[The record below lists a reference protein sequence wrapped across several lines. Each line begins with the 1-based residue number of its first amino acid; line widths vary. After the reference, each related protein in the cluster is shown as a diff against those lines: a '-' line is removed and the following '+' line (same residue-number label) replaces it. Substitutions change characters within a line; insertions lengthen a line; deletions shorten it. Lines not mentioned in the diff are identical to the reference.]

1 MAEPKYSS
9 TNQAPEQMLPTTID
23 EVIAELESIM
33 DACEQ
38 SGSSLGYFTAL
49 YHKVT
54 CRVRDGI
61 ANNEFGDGER
71 VERLDVTFA
80 NRYIEAW
87 HQYQSGKA
95 PTASWM
101 VSFDARR
108 KRRTLVLQH
117 LLLGINAHIN
127 LDLGIAAAEV
137 AREDI
142 SEIRKDF
149 AAINGILAMLTGDVM
164 NVLRRVSPLLSLLGL
179 HQSRYNSILIQFSIS
194 NARDGAWC
202 FAEELFNEKD
212 SFTQIIEARDKSISD
227 LAKGLVSA
235 TGLLRVTLWVIRLF
249 EWHKPAR
256 IIRELRSTTP
266 AVIKTK
272 KAPVAVPA

>member
-1 MAEPKYSS
+1 
-9 TNQAPEQMLPTTID
+9 MLPTTIE
-23 EVIAELESIM
+23 EVISELERIM
-33 DACEQ
+33 DECER
-38 SGSSLGYFTAL
+38 GNNSLGYFTAL

-61 ANNEFGDGER
+61 ANNEFEDGQR
-71 VERLDVTFA
+71 VAHLDVTFA
-80 NRYIEAW
+80 NRYIQAW
-87 HQYQSGKA
+87 REYESGST
-95 PTASWM
+95 PTASWL
-101 VSFDARR
+101 VSFTARS
-108 KRRTLVLQH
+108 KRGTIALQH

-137 AREDI
+137 AKSKDLAD
-142 SEIRKDF
+142 IRKDF

-164 NVLRRVSPLLSLLGL
+164 SVLRRISPLLSLLGL

-202 FAEELFNEKD
+202 FAEDLFHATD
-212 SFTQIIEARDKSISD
+212 SYNQIIEARDKSISD
-227 LAKGLVSA
+227 LANGIVHA
-235 TGLLRVTLWVIRLF
+235 TGLLKVTLWLIRLF

-256 IIRELRSTTP
+256 IIRELRSKTP

-272 KAPVAVPA
+272 KKLTPVSA